1 MKSIKIV
8 KFNKLKRRLKRE
20 IDQSIEI
27 KNWGKAKN
35 LCKRLD
41 RVKNSMM

>member
-1 MKSIKIV
+1 MKSLV
-8 KFNKLKRRLKRE
+8 KYNRLKKKLKKEIEQSLELKH
-20 IDQSIEI
+20 
-27 KNWGKAKN
+27 WGKAKN